1 MVSKEGM
8 SVSSLIRKDESCQ
21 TVSHRTNIVSELVES
36 TGSES
41 TSTWVDTLV
50 AVQSGSVPVKG
61 FGVQTDVS
69 VRREPLRPTVD
80 EVTMSV
86 STSVGEY
93 GPVGVSTP
101 TREVRRETELVTES
115 YEQVSVPKVVKVES
129 VSVQGYVL
137 ACERSRLLNMCCW
150 RRRATCP
157 IDDSDSVGV
166 VDRRC
171 MTDVSVSYVREASI
185 PLERLPSVV
194 VSEKTLPRV
203 STQIEAMT
211 TSMSLAVP
219 TIDQTTIAVGPDV
232 TDADHCTVCGH
243 RFEPIRLAMVDDA
256 VQTDVLYE
264 VSDTGVGESVLQPM
278 VSKEGVSVSSLI
290 RKDESCQTVSHRTNI
305 KRYAKLYTQRLYE
318 TELDSGD
325 IRETS
330 CSVDI
335 SSPLI
340 SPDLRSLKV
349 SATAPSQSLG
359 SSKVS
364 RRPVDV
370 ATQWSPSSQLHELI
384 EKFDT
389 LEIWESLHEC
399 CSTYESYQ
407 VRQDSG
413 FVREQSVC
421 TGHEDTMVADVGV
434 QFTTTPDIHYKPPDS
449 PDLRSASPS
458 SFVDAYEHYNSRKRM
473 GQLREEQC
481 HATPLVYSNFTQT
494 ETVPVQFSTEFDEL
508 NQFCETV
515 EIYHHRLL
523 RDQVAEAWT
532 QLDTDVAEEMTG
544 GFDDRSLSE
553 EQITEFRQ
561 KKRKRVVSQVQIT
574 EELSEEPG
582 LMVCELGIQTESG
595 LVDRES
601 EQQFGRDVPNATR
614 DDSLYLRA
622 TQAVQTS
629 PITLESVLFSADWRW
644 ASEDLQT
651 VLLTGLQATEG
662 LDLRSSSAVRRFEQ
676 IIESSQK
683 SVSHRT
689 YYAEPSSKLL
699 VSIGCQTGTIKPPLI
714 DGELDRWTD
723 TTSVY
728 PELADQG
735 KTTYSSPVDDE
746 IFVRSVSTESTDESK
761 RVSSAAIIVHL
772 RKRTV
777 QYELLESRTHL
788 PDSEWN
794 NIREV
799 ASPLTGLFAPVSM
812 AIRRGWIRLGE
823 QNEYVDP
830 ATKTAIPLARAYEMG
845 RIRLA
850 SPGPSRSAQPSLP
863 ILLLIERIYYSWRKT
878 QLVSVVDTARGDVL
892 TPEIALQAGILET
905 TEDEIRF
912 LDTLANTWITIEE
925 GVGRQIIQTDE
936 VDTSTES
943 VVEDIEEP
951 ATCRVFQLTHMCPG
965 GEPGTW
971 ITPLEAARLGLF
983 KWETGDVAADWPARP
998 MLRHADPMNEWPIDA
1013 FVPTGWCSFLTARH
1027 AGWLRLTEME
1037 DPSRWI
1043 VTDTQPYQE
1052 PNAVLLSTQIKLIAH
1067 TSSPANQYVDQFG
1080 VPQTGQI
1087 PDSTDVY
1094 STGDTV
1100 NDYLRYA
1107 TQLPDSGRN
1116 VVLSHRS
1123 RSYER
1128 DQNSYQEEASQHIYR
1143 EVISE
1148 RRIGHGSAEQFYTTD
1163 TFDTSESFSPSGLSQ

>member
-1 MVSKEGM
+1 M

-61 FGVQTDVS
+61 FGMQSDVLLASGSVVDAGNSFVFRPSLGLSAVFHLGVSPVVPVDRFLCCSSVSFVESPPRLRCLNCGYFCCTEDERETDHLPDGTLD
-69 VRREPLRPTVD
+69 EELTVD
-80 EVTMSV
+80 SALPPYGVGNVIESLVAMEETGSSSWQPLSFKKTCATQFSFTPDLADVFCQATVRITDEGTMTQDFASSPAIVLQNKSVTDYREKLIEHYYYAPAHEASLV
-86 STSVGEY
+86 ADVG
-93 GPVGVSTP
+93 TQ
-101 TREVRRETELVTES
+101 TILTEL
-115 YEQVSVPKVVKVES
+115 
-129 VSVQGYVL
+129 
-137 ACERSRLLNMCCW
+137 
-150 RRRATCP
+150 
-157 IDDSDSVGV
+157 
-166 VDRRC
+166 
-171 MTDVSVSYVREASI
+171 DVAS
-185 PLERLPSVV
+185 
-194 VSEKTLPRV
+194 SEEE
-203 STQIEAMT
+203 I
-211 TSMSLAVP
+211 
-219 TIDQTTIAVGPDV
+219 
-232 TDADHCTVCGH
+232 
-243 RFEPIRLAMVDDA
+243 
-256 VQTDVLYE
+256 LY
-264 VSDTGVGESVLQPM
+264 L
-278 VSKEGVSVSSLI
+278 K
-290 RKDESCQTVSHRTNI
+290 

-349 SATAPSQSLG
+349 SATAPSQSLS

-662 LDLRSSSAVRRFEQ
+662 LDLRSSSA
-676 IIESSQK
+676 
-683 SVSHRT
+683 
-689 YYAEPSSKLL
+689 
-699 VSIGCQTGTIKPPLI
+699 
-714 DGELDRWTD
+714 
-723 TTSVY
+723 
-728 PELADQG
+728 
-735 KTTYSSPVDDE
+735 
-746 IFVRSVSTESTDESK
+746 
-761 RVSSAAIIVHL
+761 
-772 RKRTV
+772 
-777 QYELLESRTHL
+777 
-788 PDSEWN
+788 
-794 NIREV
+794 
-799 ASPLTGLFAPVSM
+799 
-812 AIRRGWIRLGE
+812 
-823 QNEYVDP
+823 
-830 ATKTAIPLARAYEMG
+830 
-845 RIRLA
+845 
-850 SPGPSRSAQPSLP
+850 
-863 ILLLIERIYYSWRKT
+863 
-878 QLVSVVDTARGDVL
+878 
-892 TPEIALQAGILET
+892 
-905 TEDEIRF
+905 
-912 LDTLANTWITIEE
+912 
-925 GVGRQIIQTDE
+925 
-936 VDTSTES
+936 
-943 VVEDIEEP
+943 
-951 ATCRVFQLTHMCPG
+951 
-965 GEPGTW
+965 
-971 ITPLEAARLGLF
+971 
-983 KWETGDVAADWPARP
+983 
-998 MLRHADPMNEWPIDA
+998 
-1013 FVPTGWCSFLTARH
+1013 
-1027 AGWLRLTEME
+1027 
-1037 DPSRWI
+1037 
-1043 VTDTQPYQE
+1043 
-1052 PNAVLLSTQIKLIAH
+1052 
-1067 TSSPANQYVDQFG
+1067 
-1080 VPQTGQI
+1080 
-1087 PDSTDVY
+1087 
-1094 STGDTV
+1094 
-1100 NDYLRYA
+1100 
-1107 TQLPDSGRN
+1107 
-1116 VVLSHRS
+1116 
-1123 RSYER
+1123 
-1128 DQNSYQEEASQHIYR
+1128 
-1143 EVISE
+1143 
-1148 RRIGHGSAEQFYTTD
+1148 
-1163 TFDTSESFSPSGLSQ
+1163 